1 MKKLIVIGS
10 VVSVFGGILSV
21 LVYNIC
27 GSALAFSLAVTFFTT
42 LYHFVMRVLVSY
54 IVVIAR
60 KNKADNKKFE
70 ISEAEE
76 KFYKIIIIKK
86 WKKYAP
92 TYDTRQ
98 FCLKDLTHDEIIHN
112 MTNAGIGHGAIVV
125 LSFVPMLF
133 SKAVGGFWAFLITS
147 VLAAVFDLQFVL
159 IQRFNKSRM
168 SRVMEKDRKKDRINV

>member
-10 VVSVFGGILSV
+10 AISALGGILSV
-21 LVYNIC
+21 LIYNIC
-27 GSALAFSLAVTFFTT
+27 GSVLAFSLTVTFFTT
-42 LYHFVMRVLVSY
+42 LYHFVMRILAARL
-54 IVVIAR
+54 VVIAR
-60 KNKADNKKFE
+60 KNKTDDKNFK

-76 KFYKIIIIKK
+76 KFYKIIGIKK

-112 MTNAGIGHGAIVV
+112 MTNAEIGHGAIVV
-125 LSFVPMLF
+125 LSFVPILF
-133 SKAVGGFWAFLITS
+133 SKAAGGFWAFLITS

-168 SRVMEKDRKKDRINV
+168 SRIMEKEKKKR